1 MTIADRIHDLRHAHG
16 LSQQELADKIGVSK
30 SSINM
35 YERGDRVPR
44 PNVQEALADYF
55 NVDLDYLT
63 GRSERTTRLVSAAAV
78 PAGFEPLPVMS
89 SVPLV
94 GGIAC
99 GTPITAEQN
108 IEARIGVPAA
118 WHADFA
124 LTCHGDSMSPRY
136 KDGDVVCIHAQ
147 PEVENGQIAA
157 VRIGDEATLKRFYQ
171 DGDTVTLVPINPAYP
186 PLVYRGP
193 ELNDMQIE
201 GLVVGFC
208 RGERGRTNV

>member
-1 MTIADRIHDLRHAHG
+1 MEFKIGLRIKERREALK
-16 LSQQELADKIGVSK
+16 LTQEELATRMGYKDK
-30 SSINM
+30 SSIH
-35 YERGDRVPR
+35 RI
-44 PNVQEALADYF
+44 EAGRADIPQSKVYAF
-55 NVDLDYLT
+55 AKALDTTPGYLMGWRDDPQPKT
-63 GRSERTTRLVSAAAV
+63 SI
-78 PAGFEPLPVMS
+78 PAGFEPLPETA

-94 GGIAC
+94 GDIAC

-108 IEARIGVPAA
+108 VEARIGVPAT
-118 WHADFA
+118 WNADFA

-136 KDGDVVCIHAQ
+136 LDGDVVCIHAQ

-171 DGDTVTLVPINPAYP
+171 DGDTVTLVPINPVYP

-201 GLVVGFC
+201 GRVVGFC
-208 RGERGRTNV
+208 RGE